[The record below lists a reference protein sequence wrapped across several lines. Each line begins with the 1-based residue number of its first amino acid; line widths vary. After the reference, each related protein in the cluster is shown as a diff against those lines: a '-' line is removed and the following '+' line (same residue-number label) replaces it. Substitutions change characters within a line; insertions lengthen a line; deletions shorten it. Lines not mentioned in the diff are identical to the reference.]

1 MMLLMRLPAMSA
13 FMFDPVIEDLKNKG
27 ITVYSIYQA
36 NGCVGV
42 SYGNVS
48 CYYYVRDGRIVDIIF
63 D

>member
-1 MMLLMRLPAMSA
+1 
-13 FMFDPVIEDLKNKG
+13 MFDPVIEDLKNKG

-48 CYYYVRDGRIVDIIF
+48 CYYYVCDGRIVDIIF